1 MSKRRSEDDRPRRNI
16 RFTDNGY
23 SVDPREILESKSA
36 QEILRRVRENF
47 PLKPATP
54 AEKSR

>member
-16 RFTDNGY
+16 RFTRDGY

-36 QEILRRVRENF
+36 QDILRNVQKNL
-47 PLKPATP
+47 PLKRTDEAATD
-54 AEKSR
+54 R